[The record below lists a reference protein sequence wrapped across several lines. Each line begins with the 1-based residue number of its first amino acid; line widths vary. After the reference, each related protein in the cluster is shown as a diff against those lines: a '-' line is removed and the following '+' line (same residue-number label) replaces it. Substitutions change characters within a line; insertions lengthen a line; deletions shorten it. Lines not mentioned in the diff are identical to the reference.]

1 MQQTLD
7 EILRG
12 GGQALVLLFV
22 AGIRRISLVSSAFS
36 RRSRFRPFIFIIAIS
51 SRPVCFSTYTRPTL
65 PSKESC
71 STFLTFF
78 PPLGLAYACFFTSE
92 GASWCL
98 PRVKSKLGP
107 ISCSSTLGMRVP
119 LFLYLMAH

>member
-36 RRSRFRPFIFIIAIS
+36 RRA
-51 SRPVCFSTYTRPTL
+51 
-65 PSKESC
+65 
-71 STFLTFF
+71 FLR
-78 PPLGLAYACFFTSE
+78 G
-92 GASWCL
+92 
-98 PRVKSKLGP
+98 PRDVPREDILENLNRRRGVK
-107 ISCSSTLGMRVP
+107 RRN
-119 LFLYLMAH
+119 ADE